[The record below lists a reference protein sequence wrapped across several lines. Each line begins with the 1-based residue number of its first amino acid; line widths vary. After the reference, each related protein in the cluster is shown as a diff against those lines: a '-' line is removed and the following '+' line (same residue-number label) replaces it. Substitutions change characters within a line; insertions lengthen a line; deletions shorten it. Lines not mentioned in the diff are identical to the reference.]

1 MNKITKDAKNVSG
14 DVVISPAGST
24 SMMLKGIKNMTA
36 NHELIIIAGLVT
48 IFIVLMLVYRHF
60 HYAIYPLLPI
70 IIVLGLSPMTL
81 KLLGI
86 SYNPVTISLS
96 SLILGIGTEFT
107 ILVLER
113 YIEERKKGAD
123 NERSIETAMKSV
135 GQAITVSGLTVIA
148 GFTTLTFV
156 NFPVLRSFG
165 FITVLDTAYAL
176 ISTLTILPA
185 IIYLLRP
192 RKKEAK

>member
-1 MNKITKDAKNVSG
+1 
-14 DVVISPAGST
+14 
-24 SMMLKGIKNMTA
+24 
-36 NHELIIIAGLVT
+36 
-48 IFIVLMLVYRHF
+48 
-60 HYAIYPLLPI
+60 
-70 IIVLGLSPMTL
+70 MTL

-192 RKKEAK
+192 RKKRSEVKRLEPV